1 MKKRILALVIA
12 LLLLAGVSVVGTS
25 AAARYSIWVGGVQVT
40 SDNASDVLGDG
51 TVRYVAKE
59 NCLYLK
65 DAYIRGD
72 VLVEDY
78 MSAGIYAGGMDLT
91 VRFSGN
97 NRIVDVGAKD
107 WSIGIGVEE
116 GNLTFAGED
125 SSASLTIY
133 SNYTEL
139 YSMGV
144 YTTYN
149 YDDITQG
156 GDFIVDGGNV
166 TVGYMGGETLIDAT
180 SAGIYCCDMIV
191 KSGNVVSEGGVSST
205 GDSIGV
211 KAYGDIFVESGSLT
225 AKGKEGA
232 TSVGISVESVEFI
245 DDVTGD
251 YVSPGGGYLNVKKG
265 ATVTAEASNGQVHS
279 FGISLAR
286 GINSEGTVTA
296 ISADTTYPA
305 GPEAVTTSYGIVG
318 WGLSNMNFTGGKVV
332 AKAGYAYDSC
342 GINAIWDKTLD
353 YVVAGDVTISGGA
366 DVTAISEGGY
376 LYSDGMYVG
385 GNFKLDSGSLFASG
399 GSVTA
404 ESEYYPESGAIFA
417 EGNINIIGGVLKAS
431 ATEVTQKEG
440 SDITIYSFGDIIIS
454 DNLEVNDGKL
464 VNGDEVSYI
473 MQDSFDKPVVVR
485 EKGYAEL
492 GDVNFDEDI
501 NIKDA
506 TAIQKHLA
514 SLVIFDEEALA
525 LADFNEDGGVSIK
538 DATAIQKFIAGLE
551 Y

>member
-1 MKKRILALVIA
+1 
-12 LLLLAGVSVVGTS
+12 
-25 AAARYSIWVGGVQVT
+25 
-40 SDNASDVLGDG
+40 
-51 TVRYVAKE
+51 
-59 NCLYLK
+59 
-65 DAYIRGD
+65 
-72 VLVEDY
+72 
-78 MSAGIYAGGMDLT
+78 
-91 VRFSGN
+91 
-97 NRIVDVGAKD
+97 
-107 WSIGIGVEE
+107 
-116 GNLTFAGED
+116 
-125 SSASLTIY
+125 
-133 SNYTEL
+133 
-139 YSMGV
+139 
-144 YTTYN
+144 
-149 YDDITQG
+149 
-156 GDFIVDGGNV
+156 
-166 TVGYMGGETLIDAT
+166 
-180 SAGIYCCDMIV
+180 
-191 KSGNVVSEGGVSST
+191 
-205 GDSIGV
+205 
-211 KAYGDIFVESGSLT
+211 
-225 AKGKEGA
+225 
-232 TSVGISVESVEFI
+232 
-245 DDVTGD
+245 
-251 YVSPGGGYLNVKKG
+251 
-265 ATVTAEASNGQVHS
+265 
-279 FGISLAR
+279 
-286 GINSEGTVTA
+286 
-296 ISADTTYPA
+296 
-305 GPEAVTTSYGIVG
+305 
-318 WGLSNMNFTGGKVV
+318 MNFTGGKVV

-366 DVTAISEGGY
+366 DVTSISEGGY

-417 EGNINIIGGVLKAS
+417 EGDINIIGGVLKAS

-473 MQDSFDKPVVVR
+473 MQDSFDKPIVVR